1 MYLLQNNDLNYSE
14 LVFSP
19 SACSRFVIH
28 GMENKKIYSE
38 VDLLIRVSP
47 LQSSDEETNIDSD
60 DDDDDFM
67 SVEDIQKYI
76 KREERNC

>member
-1 MYLLQNNDLNYSE
+1 VYLLQNNDLNYSE

-19 SACSRFVIH
+19 SACSRFIIH
-28 GMENKKIYSE
+28 GMENKTIYSE
-38 VDLLIRVSP
+38 VDLSIRVNP
-47 LQSSDEETNIDSD
+47 LQSLEEENNIDS

>member
-1 MYLLQNNDLNYSE
+1 VYLLQNKDLNYSE

-19 SACSRFVIH
+19 SACSRFIIH
-28 GMENKKIYSE
+28 GMENKTIYSE
-38 VDLLIRVSP
+38 VDLSIRVSP
-47 LQSSDEETNIDSD
+47 LQSSDEENNIDSE
-60 DDDDDFM
+60 DDDDFM

>member
-19 SACSRFVIH
+19 SACSRFIIH
-28 GMENKKIYSE
+28 GMENKTIYSE
-38 VDLLIRVSP
+38 VDLSIRVSP
-47 LQSSDEETNIDSD
+47 LQSSDEENNIDSE
-60 DDDDDFM
+60 DDDDFM

-76 KREERNC
+76 KREKRNC